1 MTLPTSGKHHHQRGH
16 GSGCY
21 ESIPYTIWW
30 DRQDM
35 SGVAM
40 PPLHVF
46 RAQIVY
52 WVMGAS
58 NSWMTMTGGHMPE
71 PVPLNADPL
80 GSVGHRPLL
89 GMDVAGQPLGQTS
102 SLSDAAPTEPVP
114 PWAPHGKVKSPL
126 QAQIIRLLSYAPVF
140 NYGNGEFH
148 DWHMV
153 HGMLS
158 EDLQRLLPSNME
170 DFFHAL
176 QVNYPDFA
184 FKMDGSAPA
193 KVAFTRQQPL
203 APKARNYVTERV
215 MTFCRAHGVRQAT
228 MKDMINFA
236 DPTGVYNHQPA
247 HFIEYIKTDPARCTL
262 VNHSDPWQ
270 VTVVV
275 HEHVILEAGRT
286 RKQRWKD
293 SQEDSELRKRHRGS
307 LPGKT
312 LEHDPCTA
320 PRAPRQ
326 QVIQVQD
333 DPPCAGMVPAREVN
347 GNQLPMPKLMATQV
361 TMQ

>member
-1 MTLPTSGKHHHQRGH
+1 MCSLA
-16 GSGCY
+16 
-21 ESIPYTIWW
+21 I
-30 DRQDM
+30 
-35 SGVAM
+35 
-40 PPLHVF
+40 PPLTVF
-46 RAQIVY
+46 CAQMVD

-58 NSWMTMTGGHMPE
+58 NSWNTMTGGHEPE
-71 PVPLNADPL
+71 PVPVNAVQL
-80 GSVGHRPLL
+80 GSVRECSLL
-89 GMDVAGQPLGQTS
+89 GTDVAGQPLGQTS
-102 SLSDAAPTEPVP
+102 SLSDTAPTEPVP
-114 PWAPHGKVKSPL
+114 PWAPHGKVKNPL

-158 EDLQRLLPSNME
+158 EDLQRLLPSNMD
-170 DFFHAL
+170 DFFQAL
-176 QVNYPDFA
+176 QANYPDFA

-193 KVAFTRQQPL
+193 KVAFTRQPPV

-215 MTFCRAHGVRQAT
+215 MTFCRAHAVRQAT

-247 HFIEYIKTDPARCTL
+247 HFIEYIKADPARCTL
-262 VNHSDPWQ
+262 VNHPDPWQ

-275 HEHVILEAGRT
+275 HDHVILEAGRA

-293 SQEDSELRKRHRGS
+293 SQEDSEFRKRPKRS

-312 LEHDPCTA
+312 TEHEPCTSRR
-320 PRAPRQ
+320 PPRQ
-326 QVIQVQD
+326 EVIEVQD
-333 DPPCAGMVPAREVN
+333 DPPSAGMLPAREVN
-347 GNQLPMPKLMATQV
+347 GNQLPMPKLMATQMS
-361 TMQ
+361 MQ